1 MEAKEQADGEEAQDQ
16 TRTLCLLW
24 QVRSGINRRS
34 RYSPK
39 SLCKPLRQG
48 AQGYPIA
55 YACRTCNGDKK
66 SLDDSY
72 LRDLLVLD
80 SRSAQHPL
88 AQRLF
93 QEKFRPAVRRGQSG
107 LAHDAKR
114 LPATAVVTSTGG
126 LIEVRLPQARVER
139 VLSTIARG
147 LSAVYL
153 NQPLAPDTRL
163 SAKPLYDWQEAQKEQ
178 ELRLHPS
185 LRMQKVSIADGH
197 VFRCLYAYHPAHPII
212 SCWYLIFF
220 DQVIFFVAT
229 EAWLHYWRTGGI
241 LLESRGDA
249 HPTEQA
255 GTE

>member
-1 MEAKEQADGEEAQDQ
+1 MGKKR
-16 TRTLCLLW
+16 RTKPGHCAYCGKYDPALTEDHVIPQNLFVSLF
-24 QVRSGINRRS
+24 GKA
-34 RYSPK
+34 PK
-39 SLCKPLRQG
+39 DI
-48 AQGYPIA
+48 PIA

-107 LAHDAKR
+107 LAHDARR

-153 NQPLAPDTRL
+153 DQPLAPDTRL
-163 SAKPLYDWQEAQKEQ
+163 SAAPLYGWQEARTEQ
-178 ELRLHPS
+178 QLRLHPS
-185 LRMQKVSIADGH
+185 LHVQKASIADGH